1 MTQRTAVKTLSSL
14 TLIIAGVA
22 AAGSASAAASNGD
35 FANDIAASTS
45 IQADMQSLSISEFR
59 DEKSALLA
67 DGHHHSDSFGS
78 HHHHDT
84 ASKQMAFASRIAAD
98 SRFDV

>member
-1 MTQRTAVKTLSSL
+1 MTQRTAVKTLSPL
-14 TLIIAGVA
+14 ALIIAGVA
-22 AAGSASAAASNGD
+22 AAGAASAAAPNST

-45 IQADMQSLSISEFR
+45 IQADMQSLSISEFTA
-59 DEKSALLA
+59 EKSALLA
-67 DGHHHSDSFGS
+67 DGHHHSDSIGS

-84 ASKQMAFASRIAAD
+84 ASKQVAFASRSSAD

>member
-22 AAGSASAAASNGD
+22 AAGSASAASNGN

-84 ASKQMAFASRIAAD
+84 ASKQMAFASRIAAN

>member
-22 AAGSASAAASNGD
+22 AAGSASAASNGT
-35 FANDIAASTS
+35 FVNDIAASTS

>member
-1 MTQRTAVKTLSSL
+1 MTQRTAVKNLSPL
-14 TLIIAGVA
+14 ALIIAGVA
-22 AAGSASAAASNGD
+22 AAGVASAAAPNT
-35 FANDIAASTS
+35 FVNDIAASTS
-45 IQADMQSLSISEFR
+45 IQADMQSLSISEFT

-67 DGHHHSDSFGS
+67 DGHHHSDSIGS

-84 ASKQMAFASRIAAD
+84 ASKQMAFASRSSAD